1 MNLLSDFHFIRPE
14 WLFALIPLLLLIVAV
29 RYLHKQQS
37 GWQSV
42 LASHLYQHLI
52 TTKGATKYRPPL
64 FLLAFGWL
72 VTVLAIAGPTWE
84 RLPQPVYQ
92 LHSGKVVVLDMS
104 MSMRATDVTPDRLSR
119 AKYKAIDLINAIG
132 EGETGLVAYAGDA
145 YTISPLS
152 TDVQNL
158 IALIPSLSPEIMP
171 VQGSEPIIGLE
182 AAVQLLES
190 SGYQQGQIYWIT
202 DGIENNQMTEVASYI
217 QSLPYRLSIL
227 AVGSEDGAPI
237 KLLNG
242 ELLKDGSGAIVI
254 PRLSPANLKS
264 LANKGKGRYAPLQG
278 DNSDIDY
285 LSSQNVMNRETQK
298 NEDEQEDKFGD
309 EWKEAGPYLVLLLL
323 PLAAYGF
330 RRGLLSIMLLGLM
343 LPGISPKAQASW
355 WQDMWE
361 TGDQQGAQAFNN
373 KDYSSA
379 AEHFQ
384 DPLWKG
390 SALYKNGDFEAA
402 LEAFRDNDSV
412 EALYNQGNALAQL
425 GEIEQAIAAYNKVL
439 QQQSD
444 HQDAIANKALLEQQ
458 QQDQQQQNQDQKDQ
472 QDQQDKD
479 EQSQQDEQNQQQNQ
493 QNENGEEGTG
503 EGSQQQ
509 NNEQDQQDQQSKDQQ
524 EEEKQQ
530 DGEEQQGDKPDD
542 AKDPQEGKDQQAK
555 LAEQELSEE
564 EKEQMQRMQ
573 NLLRKVPDDP
583 AFLLKRKMQLEN
595 QQRRRQQAPTT
606 SQRNW

>member
-1 MNLLSDFHFIRPE
+1 MMLLSDFHFIRPE
-14 WLFALIPLLLLIVAV
+14 WLLALLPLLLLIIAV
-29 RYLHKQQS
+29 RYLHQQQS

-52 TTKGATKYRPPL
+52 TTKGASKYRPPL
-64 FLLAFGWL
+64 YLLALGWL
-72 VTVLAIAGPTWE
+72 ITVLAIAGPTWE

-104 MSMRATDVTPDRLSR
+104 MSMRATDITPDRLSR

-171 VQGSEPIIGLE
+171 VPGSEPIIGLE
-182 AAVQLLES
+182 SAVQLLES
-190 SGYQQGQIYWIT
+190 SGYQQGEIYWIT

-242 ELLKDGSGAIVI
+242 ELLKDNSGAIVI
-254 PRLSPANLKS
+254 PRLTSANLKS

-285 LSSQNVMNRETQK
+285 LSSQDLLNRETQK
-298 NEDEQEDKFGD
+298 NEDEQDDKFGD
-309 EWKEAGPYLVLLLL
+309 EWKEAGPYLVLFLL
-323 PLAAYGF
+323 PIAAYGF
-330 RRGLLSIMLLGLM
+330 RRGLIGLVLLGLL
-343 LPGISPKAQASW
+343 LPGMSPKAQASW

-361 TGDQQGAQAFNN
+361 TGDQQGAQAFQNN
-373 KDYSSA
+373 DYAGA

-390 SALYKNGDFEAA
+390 SALYKNGDYEAA
-402 LEAFRDNDSV
+402 LEAFREVDSV

-425 GEIEQAIAAYNKVL
+425 GEIEQAIAAYDKVL
-439 QQQSD
+439 QQQAD
-444 HQDAIANKALLEQQ
+444 HQDALANKALLEQQ
-458 QQDQQQQNQDQKDQ
+458 QEQQQKQDQKDQ
-472 QDQQDKD
+472 QNQDK
-479 EQSQQDEQNQQQNQ
+479 QQQDEQDQQQNQ

-503 EGSQQQ
+503 EGSEQQQ
-509 NNEQDQQDQQSKDQQ
+509 SNAQDQQDQKQQ
-524 EEEKQQ
+524 DDEKQQ
-530 DGEEQQGDKPDD
+530 EGEEQQNDD
-542 AKDPQEGKDQQAK
+542 QDEANDPENQQQQAK
-555 LAEQELSEE
+555 QADQELSEE

-583 AFLLKRKMQLEN
+583 AYLLKRKMQLEN
-595 QQRRRQQAPTT
+595 QQRRRQQAPTE